1 MSASPRPDVVVV
13 GAGIAGLSIAWELS
27 RRGQAVTVLRSS
39 RPATSLIAA
48 GMLAPMPEVAIN
60 PPLGRLATEALRYY
74 PDFLEALADETDRPT
89 GFVRSGLL
97 RVAYSAEEAVAL
109 REAVGQYEAA
119 GMPSRWLSPAAA
131 AKEVP
136 GLGTGGLAG
145 GLLSFDEAQVQPAWL
160 LAALEAGIVARGGEV
175 IEAEVEAVEEAGDAA
190 ALRTPDGVITA
201 DRVVLA
207 LGSWSGTLPGLDYPV
222 RPVKGQLLAFPP
234 GAPGPEVILYR
245 DHNYLLTKADGT
257 VVLGGTV
264 EADAGFSLNPDERV
278 EELRRLL
285 PELWPALVGAE
296 AQVRVGLR
304 PAAPDGLPVIGGLPA
319 LPHAYVFT
327 AHYRNG
333 FLLSPYSARLAADE
347 ILEAREAPLLRPMR
361 PGRLGVEAPSQ

>member
-1 MSASPRPDVVVV
+1 VSVSKHPDVVVV
-13 GAGIAGLSIAWELS
+13 GGGIAGLSIAWELS
-27 RRGQAVTVLRSS
+27 RRGEAVTVLRSN
-39 RPATSLIAA
+39 RPAASPIAA

-60 PPLGRLATEALRYY
+60 PPLGRLATEGLRYY

-89 GFVRSGLL
+89 GFIRSGLL

-131 AKEVP
+131 AKELP
-136 GLGTGGLAG
+136 GLGTVGLAG

-160 LAALEAGIVARGGEV
+160 LAALEDGIVARGGKV
-175 IEAEVEAVEEAGDAA
+175 VEAEVEAVEEAGDSAQV
-190 ALRTPDGVITA
+190 RTGDGVMA
-201 DRVVLA
+201 AGRAVLA

-222 RPVKGQLLAFPP
+222 RPVKGQLLAFPA
-234 GAPGPEVILYR
+234 GAPGPEVIIYR

-264 EADAGFSLNPDERV
+264 ETDAGFSITPDARV

-285 PELWPALVGAE
+285 PELWPGLVGAKAE
-296 AQVRVGLR
+296 VRVGLR
-304 PAAPDGLPVIGGLPA
+304 PAAPDGLPVIGGLPSA
-319 LPHAYVFT
+319 PHAYIFT

-333 FLLSPYSARLAADE
+333 FLLSPYSARLAVDE
-347 ILEAREAPLLRPMR
+347 ILEAREASLLRPMR
-361 PGRLGVEAPSQ
+361 PGRLSVEAPSQ